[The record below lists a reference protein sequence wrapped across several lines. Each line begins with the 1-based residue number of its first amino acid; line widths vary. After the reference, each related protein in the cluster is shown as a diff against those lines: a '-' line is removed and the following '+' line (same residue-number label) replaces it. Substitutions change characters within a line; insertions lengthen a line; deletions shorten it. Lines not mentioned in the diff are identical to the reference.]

1 MKKRISLSKIVATL
15 EEKGLHKTAENF
27 KKIVEELEGKEE
39 AVGQGFDD
47 EHAIGAIESIIAG
60 ISGDESEVQGN
71 REEAEVEIEELGN
84 KQALRQ
90 FYKADRHLDMA
101 IKEFQRLRKFML
113 KSRK

>member
-1 MKKRISLSKIVATL
+1 MKKKISQSEIVAAL
-15 EEKGLHKTAENF
+15 EERGLHKTAENF
-27 KKIVEELEGKEE
+27 KKIVEELEGKEQ
-39 AVGQGFDD
+39 AVGQGFGD
-47 EHAIGAIESIIAG
+47 EHAIGAIESIIEG
-60 ISGDESEVQGN
+60 LSGDSSEVQGN
-71 REEAEVEIEELGN
+71 REEAEVEIDELNN

>member
-1 MKKRISLSKIVATL
+1 MKKRISLSEIVATL
-15 EEKGLHKTAENF
+15 EEKGLHKTAENVE
-27 KKIVEELEGKEE
+27 KVVEELKG

-47 EHAIGAIESIIAG
+47 EHAIGAIESIIEG
-60 ISGDESEVQGN
+60 LSGDESDVLGG
-71 REEAEVEIEELGN
+71 REEAEIELDELGN

-101 IKEFQRLRKFML
+101 IKEFQRLRKFLL